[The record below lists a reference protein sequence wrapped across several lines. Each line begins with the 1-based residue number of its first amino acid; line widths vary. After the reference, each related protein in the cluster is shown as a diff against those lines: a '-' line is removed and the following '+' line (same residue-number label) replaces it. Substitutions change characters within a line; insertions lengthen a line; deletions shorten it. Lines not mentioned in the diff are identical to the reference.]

1 MAYKF
6 YTKLANS
13 RNYGKSRS
21 TSSIKYLLYH
31 YTGNS
36 TDKAASNANYF
47 ANNIVKASAHYFVDE
62 TNVYQ
67 SVPDNYVAWA
77 VGGRKYP
84 DCSSTGGGKMH
95 GIITNSNSISIEMC
109 STNGAI
115 SEETLINAV
124 ALGKLIMSKYG
135 IKISNV
141 YRHFDVTGK
150 QCPGWKGWIDSNP
163 YNWNKLKSM
172 LNSSF
177 SGLANSA
184 ASDGN
189 WYYYKNGNI
198 ASSFCGLA
206 QNNHGWFYIRNGK
219 VDFSFSGLVQNDQG
233 WWYVDKGYIDFKH
246 NGLFY
251 DDRYG
256 WWYIQK
262 SKIDKQHTGLVEN
275 SKGWWFVDKG
285 KIDFKHN
292 GLYHDAEHGWW
303 YVKDSKIDKSYTNLV
318 KYNNDWWYV
327 QNGHITF
334 SFNGI
339 VKNQYGTWYVSK
351 SKVDFSFC
359 GHVKYNGQTYNV
371 VKGKIK

>member
-13 RNYGKSRS
+13 RNYGNSRS
-21 TSSIKYLLYH
+21 ASSIKYLVYH

-36 TDKAASNANYF
+36 TDKSTSNANYF
-47 ANNIVKASAHYFVDE
+47 ANNIVKASAHYFVDGE
-62 TNVYQ
+62 SVCQ

-77 VGGRKYP
+77 VGGKKYP
-84 DCSSTGGGKMH
+84 NCSSTGGGKMH
-95 GIITNSNSISIEMC
+95 GIVTNSNSISIEMC

-115 SEETLINAV
+115 SEATLNNAA

-163 YNWNKLKSM
+163 YNWIKLKSM

-198 ASSFCGLA
+198 VSTFCGLA
-206 QNNHGWFYIRNGK
+206 QNDHGWFYVRNGK
-219 VDFSFSGLVQNDQG
+219 VDFSFSGFVQNDQG
-233 WWYVDKGYIDFKH
+233 WWYVDKG
-246 NGLFY
+246 
-251 DDRYG
+251 
-256 WWYIQK
+256 
-262 SKIDKQHTGLVEN
+262 
-275 SKGWWFVDKG
+275 
-285 KIDFKHN
+285 
-292 GLYHDAEHGWW
+292 
-303 YVKDSKIDKSYTNLV
+303 
-318 KYNNDWWYV
+318 
-327 QNGHITF
+327 
-334 SFNGI
+334 
-339 VKNQYGTWYVSK
+339 
-351 SKVDFSFC
+351 
-359 GHVKYNGQTYNV
+359 
-371 VKGKIK
+371 